1 MPGFLFEQDLVQFIN
16 RSKNT
21 GVHCLLHI
29 GLIITVLSIFL
40 LSPRLNPC
48 RLSGSNIT
56 IATQNCYTMAVVM
69 QDAELLMEFRNPST
83 KEKAFTGI
91 IKKYQEKL
99 YWHVR
104 RMVVEHEDANDVLQ
118 NVFIRVWNGLQNF
131 REDSQL
137 YTWLYRIATN
147 ECLSFLEQKKRKST
161 VSLGDAET
169 GLSNSIKA
177 DKHFDPN
184 KLEWKLQLA
193 MQQLPEKQRIVFN
206 LRYYDEMPYE
216 QMSKVLE
223 TSEGALKASYHHA
236 VKKIED
242 FILNH

>member
-1 MPGFLFEQDLVQFIN
+1 MAEQLDDKVLLEQF
-16 RSKNT
+16 RDT
-21 GVHCLLHI
+21 
-29 GLIITVLSIFL
+29 
-40 LSPRLNPC
+40 
-48 RLSGSNIT
+48 
-56 IATQNCYTMAVVM
+56 A
-69 QDAELLMEFRNPST
+69 T
-83 KEKAFTGI
+83 KEAGYTRI

-104 RMVVEHEDANDVLQ
+104 RMVVDHEDANDVLQ
-118 NVFIRVWNGLQNF
+118 NMFIKVWNGLENF

-147 ECLSFLEQKKRKST
+147 ESLSFLEQAKKRSS
-161 VSLGDAET
+161 VSLSEVES
-169 GLSNSIKA
+169 GLSNKLQA
-177 DKHFDPN
+177 DKHFDAN
-184 KLEWKLQLA
+184 KLEWKLQVA
-193 MQQLPEKQRIVFN
+193 IQKLPEKQRAVFN

-216 QMSKVLE
+216 KMSKVLE